1 MVLDPARK
9 PSAAFPAELLGGDD
23 SWVPAA
29 AAACPDADSPRA
41 PPWVPAAAA
50 APRREALEP
59 LAEHPGSDRR
69 VSWSPGAADVE
80 SEQEDDVAW
89 SDDAASDDDDYA
101 EDDVTRA
108 CLELLRGGRA
118 TRWRSARA
126 AFLALRLRPASASGV
141 LAYARHAIRRRRAR
155 RTKRHAAVFEEGLPR
170 LICGGPRRERSSK
183 ARARAGQR

>member
-9 PSAAFPAELLGGDD
+9 PSAGFPAELLGTGE
-23 SWVPAA
+23 
-29 AAACPDADSPRA
+29 DSPRA
-41 PPWVPAAAA
+41 PPWVPATAARHE
-50 APRREALEP
+50 APRREALAP

-80 SEQEDDVAW
+80 SENEDDVAW
-89 SDDAASDDDDYA
+89 SDDAASDDDDDD
-101 EDDVTRA
+101 DDVTRA

-155 RTKRHAAVFEEGLPR
+155 
-170 LICGGPRRERSSK
+170 
-183 ARARAGQR
+183 

>member
-9 PSAAFPAELLGGDD
+9 PSAAFPSELLGIGD
-23 SWVPAA
+23 SGGE
-29 AAACPDADSPRA
+29 DSPRA
-41 PPWVPAAAA
+41 PPWVPATAARHE

-80 SEQEDDVAW
+80 SENEDDVAW
-89 SDDAASDDDDYA
+89 SDDAASDDDEEDSLIQ
-101 EDDVTRA
+101 DDVTRA
-108 CLELLRGGRA
+108 CLDLLRGGRA

-141 LAYARHAIRRRRAR
+141 LRDARHAIRRRRAR

-170 LICGGPRRERSSK
+170 LICGGPRRERGAG
-183 ARARAGQR
+183 ARALAGQW

>member
-9 PSAAFPAELLGGDD
+9 PSAAFPSELLGIGD
-23 SWVPAA
+23 SGGE
-29 AAACPDADSPRA
+29 DSPRA

-50 APRREALEP
+50 PRREALAP

-80 SEQEDDVAW
+80 SENEDDVAW
-89 SDDAASDDDDYA
+89 SDDAASDDDDDDDD
-101 EDDVTRA
+101 DDVTRA

-141 LAYARHAIRRRRAR
+141 LRDARHAIRRRRAR
-155 RTKRHAAVFEEGLPR
+155 RTKRHAALFEEGLPR
-170 LICGGPRRERSSK
+170 LICRGPRRERGAG
-183 ARARAGQR
+183 ARALAGQR